1 MAQEARTT
9 ANDTVEN
16 HVVESRT
23 AADMVAELR
32 EKIERYKKLEAEISK
47 VDQEQVTLENYV
59 ANMMASTVTRA
70 QKAVNYYEENIDDR
84 DGSDFEVSEEAMKP
98 SESSKTQTGKGKRS
112 APAPKSSKKKQVSKN
127 SKEGEEEDDY
137 GVEKEDTVILGSSQP
152 DGAAD
157 DLVASVEE
165 AASPLEHE
173 GSASRESVPNGRTEK
188 THSRK
193 RSRGNDDDDEE
204 SDSFDPPE
212 SDVSSESDEYEAD
225 DVIVDI
231 SPGKGKRSASEK
243 ATAKKATP
251 KKTRTAAGKQAKLP
265 AKAVKKPT
273 TAKRVGK
280 AAEKAPSLSSA
291 QKPST
296 DAVADMAT
304 KRASGSLG
312 PLLCSPPR
320 ATKTSRPLLSPSSSR
335 SSLSSTSLTL
345 LASPSKAQKRKPM
358 VATKSGTSLRD
369 ILS

>member
-47 VDQEQVTLENYV
+47 VDQEQVTLENY
-59 ANMMASTVTRA
+59 
-70 QKAVNYYEENIDDR
+70 
-84 DGSDFEVSEEAMKP
+84 
-98 SESSKTQTGKGKRS
+98 TQTGKGKRS

-369 ILS
+369 ILSKSSAPRAGLRRVIKKTA